1 MIKQQ
6 LILFLFRWLI
16 SSAAMWLCIQWF
28 GTTTPGT
35 ETAWLYIVAGL
46 IFSLINTVIKPIL
59 TIFALP
65 LILVTMGI
73 FVLILNAAM
82 VGLTVWLLP
91 NVNITFGGAILS
103 CIVISLI
110 NYLVNL
116 LVPAYN
122 KS

>member
-1 MIKQQ
+1 MWVCIK
-6 LILFLFRWLI
+6 
-16 SSAAMWLCIQWF
+16 WF

-35 ETAWLYIVAGL
+35 ETIWLYVAAGL
-46 IFSLINTVIKPIL
+46 IFSLVNTIVKPIL

-65 LILVTMGI
+65 LILFTMGI
-73 FVLILNAAM
+73 FVFILNAAM

-91 NVNITFGGAILS
+91 DVNMTFGGTLLS
-103 CIVISLI
+103 CIVISVI

-122 KS
+122 KK